1 MSEDNSICFVETRQ
15 HLRFSEFADYC
26 RTNRSLGVCS
36 GKPGVGKEASAQ
48 SYAHWHVLSPL
59 IENPR
64 RPQTPP
70 VRLENCHTA
79 YWDAE
84 LNCTLKRLLSA
95 LRRLRNKFDSL
106 LQESLYWYEPERFK
120 ASPRTEFLE
129 LLFVNNAH
137 RLPFHCLEALNDFR
151 KRYKIGIALLGA
163 PGFDRKVKHYELV
176 GCDVSLFHEYA
187 TPRADELKQ
196 ILELRWR
203 NEAVTVDDAAIS
215 VIEEVTR
222 SNIQKALNVQAEIER
237 VRKINSISIISPE
250 IVQAASASLLLDM
263 PQRAKQ

>member
-1 MSEDNSICFVETRQ
+1 VGSLERKKRSDKGSAKADDSLVELVKA
-15 HLRFSEFADYC
+15 HLIALPHQSC
-26 RTNRSLGVCS
+26 RT
-36 GKPGVGKEASAQ
+36 
-48 SYAHWHVLSPL
+48 
-59 IENPR
+59 
-64 RPQTPP
+64 
-70 VRLENCHTA
+70 
-79 YWDAE
+79 
-84 LNCTLKRLLSA
+84 
-95 LRRLRNKFDSL
+95 
-106 LQESLYWYEPERFK
+106 
-120 ASPRTEFLE
+120 
-129 LLFVNNAH
+129 
-137 RLPFHCLEALNDFR
+137 
-151 KRYKIGIALLGA
+151 IALLGA
-163 PGFDRKVKHYELV
+163 PGFDRKIKHYELV